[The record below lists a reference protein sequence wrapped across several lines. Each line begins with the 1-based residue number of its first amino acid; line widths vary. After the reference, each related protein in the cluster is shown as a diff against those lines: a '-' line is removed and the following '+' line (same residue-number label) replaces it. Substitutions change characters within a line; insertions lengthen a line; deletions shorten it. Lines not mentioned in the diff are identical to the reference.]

1 MPIYT
6 GGKVRLNPLANAK
19 LMRTLYEGSHSI
31 AELIEATGL
40 GERSVITYLIHL
52 RKLKLVR
59 IGSWD
64 TARNGAA
71 TIPCFEWAP
80 DKRDVPKPVKSVA
93 QRSKE
98 YRARKILKEIAN
110 GLANQT
116 QTG

>member
-19 LMRTLYEGSHSI
+19 LMRALYEGSHSLK
-31 AELIEATGL
+31 ELRDSTGL
-40 GERSVITYLIHL
+40 GDTTVETYIRHL

-110 GLANQT
+110 GLAYSTTN
-116 QTG
+116 

>member
-6 GGKVRLNPLANAK
+6 GGKIRLNPLANAK

-31 AELIEATGL
+31 KELQDSTGL
-40 GERSVITYLIHL
+40 GETTVITYVRHL
-52 RKLKLVR
+52 RKMKLVR

-80 DKRDVPKPVKSVA
+80 DKKDAPKPVKSNA

-98 YRARKILKEIAN
+98 YRNRKILKELQNAV
-110 GLANQT
+110 A
-116 QTG
+116 